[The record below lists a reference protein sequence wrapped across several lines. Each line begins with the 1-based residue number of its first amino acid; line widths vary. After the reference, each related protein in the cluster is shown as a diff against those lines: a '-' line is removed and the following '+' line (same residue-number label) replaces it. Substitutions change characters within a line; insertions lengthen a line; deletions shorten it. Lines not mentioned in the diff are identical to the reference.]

1 MESYRTVKGFGESRF
16 TEKKSEFIGRV
27 IPCETWEEAKAFQEK
42 MRRDEADARHHVLA
56 FINREGN
63 VQRFDDDSEPK
74 GTGGIPM
81 LEVLK
86 KEEVT
91 GLCVVVTRYF
101 GGILLGA
108 GGLARAYARGARDAL
123 AAAGIC
129 RFVKAQE
136 VRAEIPYALF
146 PKAEFELEKRRVQ
159 VLGKEFGENVLVH
172 LLVLPEEKGDLEVL
186 FSELSGGK
194 IRMETVGTR
203 FAEERSDAAP
213 SSL

>member
-1 MESYRTVKGFGESRF
+1 MEYYRTVRGFAESSF

-27 IPCETWEEAKAFQEK
+27 MPCQTWEEAQAFVE
-42 MRRDEADARHHVLA
+42 EARKKDPDARHHVSA

-63 VQRFDDDSEPK
+63 IQRFDDDGEPK

-86 KEEVT
+86 KEDVT

-108 GGLARAYARGARDAL
+108 GGLARAYARGARDAI

-129 RFVKAQE
+129 RFSKVYIGKA
-136 VRAEIPYALF
+136 AIPYPLF
-146 PKAEFELEKRRVQ
+146 SKVEFELESRAARIT
-159 VLGKEFGENVLVH
+159 GKEFGENVILS
-172 LLVLPEEKGDLEVL
+172 LLVSEKEKNVL
-186 FSELSGGK
+186 SRLLSDLSGGK
-194 IRMETVGTR
+194 IELEIVGDT
-203 FAEERSDAAP
+203 FAEDRDE
-213 SSL
+213 